1 MAPILTIFGH
11 EAHSY
16 VLMTLLAA
24 LAGAA
29 LVWPA
34 LGRCGWPGGE
44 RAVTL
49 LFMAAAF
56 LVGARLWNVAVTPT
70 AYGPDRPW
78 YVLRLTGLSL
88 YGGILGAFLA
98 LLGALRLTKKDLW
111 AALDAFTVPA
121 AVAFCIARVGCFLNG
136 CCKGIPTDLPWGV
149 TFYSIL
155 GEVDLGPLGVVNFN
169 PPAHPTQLYELL
181 GAAAGV
187 PFALWAVRRFCLP
200 GGGRF
205 LCYGAWFC
213 AVRLCVLP
221 LRALSYPAWVKWGV
235 YPVLYLALIVAGAVL
250 LARRS
255 PRGETKLFH

>member
-34 LGRCGWPGGE
+34 LGRAGWSRRE
-44 RAVTL
+44 RMVTL
-49 LFMAAAF
+49 LSMALAF
-56 LVGARLWNVAVTPT
+56 LVGARLWNVAATPSS
-70 AYGPDRPW
+70 YGPDRPW
-78 YVLRLTGLSL
+78 YILRLTGLSL

-98 LLGALRLTKKDLW
+98 LLGAVRLTKRDLW
-111 AALDAFTVPA
+111 MALDAFTVPSA
-121 AVAFCIARVGCFLNG
+121 AAFCIARVGCFLNG
-136 CCKGIPTDLPWGV
+136 CCRGIETHLPWGV

-169 PPAHPTQLYELL
+169 PPAHPTQLYELF
-181 GAAAGV
+181 GAAIGI
-187 PFALWAVRRFCLP
+187 PLTLWAVKRFHLP
-200 GGGRF
+200 AGGRF
-205 LCYGAWFC
+205 LCYGVWFS
-213 AVRLCVLP
+213 AMRLAVLP
-221 LRALSYPAWVKWGV
+221 LRALRYPVWVKWGV
-235 YPVLYLALIVAGAVL
+235 YPVLYLALIVTGAVL